1 MKVIIFIVLIFIVL
15 YLLYKFYY
23 HNMRHINVKKNL
35 YVDLTY
41 KVKNMNNEYPN
52 YLFETYY
59 DKSVIPLK
67 IQENRKKYANKFIRY
82 VFEDNDIV
90 HFLSTQFGEKAVDK
104 FYSLHAGAHKAD
116 FWRYCILYIYGGIYI
131 DIKTELI
138 EDLDVT
144 FPDKNRVYFVVSM
157 FKDHIYNGVI
167 VIPPQ
172 HIIMKEMIL
181 IILNTPSEVI
191 NKTYFWILKKH
202 LVPRGTAVTGQL
214 GLGTLA

>member
-90 HFLSTQFGEKAVDK
+90 HFLST
-104 FYSLHAGAHKAD
+104 LHTRLQASKLRLYIMHKA
-116 FWRYCILYIYGGIYI
+116 
-131 DIKTELI
+131 
-138 EDLDVT
+138 
-144 FPDKNRVYFVVSM
+144 S
-157 FKDHIYNGVI
+157 
-167 VIPPQ
+167 
-172 HIIMKEMIL
+172 
-181 IILNTPSEVI
+181 I
-191 NKTYFWILKKH
+191 NYLK
-202 LVPRGTAVTGQL
+202 V
-214 GLGTLA
+214 